1 MLAKVVQIPYSS
13 PTMGLFTELKRRNV
27 IRVGIAY
34 LIGSWLVMQVADIV
48 LENIGAPDWVM
59 KAILLMLLLG
69 FVIALFFS
77 WAFEVTPEGVKRE
90 SEVDRS
96 QSITRVTGRRLD
108 HSIIV
113 MLVIALGYFVWE
125 SRLAERAPAVVS
137 ADTSVAVLAFDN
149 MSPDPENAFFAEGIS
164 EEILNVLAAVDGLRV
179 ASRTSAFSFAGSD
192 TPIPEI
198 ASQLDVAHILEGSV
212 RKQGMRV
219 RITAQLID
227 AASDTHL
234 WSESYDRNLDD
245 IFAVQEEIA
254 IAISDALMG
263 ALGMAQITVSA
274 PTTDMAAYELFLRGR
289 KQFYERGEGP
299 LESSIVDLEAAV
311 ARDPEFA
318 EAWSFLAASLR
329 TYPGYTILDSTVIAD
344 YFRRAGEAADRAL
357 VLDPK
362 QVLAVAVLGQIAS
375 NTDRVKGLE
384 LSERAAEMAPD
395 DAGIAMW
402 AGNARFLAGVDLA
415 ETLALFERAYRL
427 DPLSGVNNGLLGVAY
442 LAAGQRDLGQHHIRR
457 AKELGWP
464 YVLEILAL
472 DIYSTGDV
480 DAAIA
485 IGRESFD
492 ENPFYESMDLGFITE
507 IDQKIWRREIT
518 SDELAELLASTDPF
532 NGDIE
537 KEIYYYVNLGDY
549 DRLFDAWLAME
560 HDYAVLFRYVYIPGG
575 RPVMEHPRMLDVA
588 EQQFLIPLW
597 ESKGYPFGCER
608 VQDDIGDHLSCP
620 NWPL

>member
-1 MLAKVVQIPYSS
+1 LS
-13 PTMGLFTELKRRNV
+13 LFNELKRRNV

-34 LIGSWLVMQVADIV
+34 LIGGWLVMQVADIV
-48 LENIGAPDWVM
+48 LENIGAPVWVM
-59 KAILLMLLLG
+59 QAILLMLLLG

-96 QSITRVTGRRLD
+96 QSITRVTGRKLD

-137 ADTSVAVLAFDN
+137 ADASVAVLAFDN

-179 ASRTSAFSFAGSD
+179 ASRTSAFSFANSD

-254 IAISDALMG
+254 IAISEALMG
-263 ALGMAQITVSA
+263 ALGVGQITVSA
-274 PTTDMAAYELFLRGR
+274 PTNDMAAYELFLRGR
-289 KQFYERGEGP
+289 QQFYERGAGP
-299 LESSIVDLEAAV
+299 LESAISDLEAAV
-311 ARDPEFA
+311 ARDPAFA
-318 EAWSFLAASLR
+318 DAWSFLAASLR
-329 TYPGYTILDSTVIAD
+329 TYPGYTYLDSAVVAD
-344 YFRRAGEAADRAL
+344 YVRRAGEAAERAL
-357 VLDPK
+357 ALDSK
-362 QVLAVAVLGQIAS
+362 QALAVAVLGQIAG
-375 NTDRVKGLE
+375 NTDRIKELE
-384 LSERAAEMAPD
+384 LLDRAAEMAPD
-395 DAGIAMW
+395 HAGILMW
-402 AGNARFLAGVDLA
+402 VGNARFQAGMDLA
-415 ETLALFERAYRL
+415 ETLAFFERAYRL
-427 DPLSGVNNGLLGVAY
+427 DPLSGVNNGLLGIAY

-464 YVLEILAL
+464 YAFEILAL

-485 IGRESFD
+485 GARERFD
-492 ENPFYESMDLGFITE
+492 ENPFYESMDLGLIME
-507 IDQKIWRREIT
+507 IDQKSWRREIT
-518 SDELAELLASTDPF
+518 SDELAEIVASTDPF
-532 NGDIE
+532 NGDLSLE
-537 KEIYYYVNLGDY
+537 VYYYTILGDY
-549 DRLFDAWLAME
+549 GRLFNAWLARE
-560 HDYAVLFRYVYIPGG
+560 NDYTFLFRYVYIPGG
-575 RPVMEHPRMLDVA
+575 RPVMEHPRMLEVA
-588 EQQFLIPLW
+588 EKQNLIPLW

-620 NWPL
+620 DWPE

>member
-1 MLAKVVQIPYSS
+1 LS
-13 PTMGLFTELKRRNV
+13 LFDELRRRNV

-59 KAILLMLLLG
+59 QAILLMLLLG
-69 FVIALFFS
+69 FVIALFFA

-96 QSITRVTGRRLD
+96 QSITRVTGRKLD

-125 SRLAERAPAVVS
+125 SRLAERAPAVVP
-137 ADTSVAVLAFDN
+137 ADASLAVLAFEN
-149 MSPDPENAFFAEGIS
+149 MSPDPENGFFAEGIS

-179 ASRTSAFSFAGSD
+179 ASRTSAFSFANSD

-227 AASDTHL
+227 AVSDTHL

-254 IAISDALMG
+254 IAISEALMG
-263 ALGMAQITVSA
+263 ALGMAKITVSA
-274 PTTDMAAYELFLRGR
+274 PTDDMAAYELFLRGR
-289 KQFYERGEGP
+289 QQFYERGAGP
-299 LESSIVDLEAAV
+299 LESAIADLKAAV

-329 TYPGYTILDSTVIAD
+329 TYPGYTVLDSAIAATF
-344 YFRRAGEAADRAL
+344 YRRSEEAAERAL
-357 VLDPK
+357 ALDPE
-362 QVLAVAVLGQIAS
+362 QALAVAVQGQNAEEH
-375 NTDRVKGLE
+375 DRIKALD
-384 LSERAAEMAPD
+384 LLDRAVEMAPD
-395 DAGIAMW
+395 HAGILMW
-402 AGNARFLAGVDLA
+402 AGNARFQAGADLDEA
-415 ETLALFERAYRL
+415 LSLFERAYRI
-427 DPLSGVNNGLLGVAY
+427 DPLSGINNGLLGIAY
-442 LAAGQRDLGQHHIRR
+442 LAAGQRDLGQRHIRR

-464 YVLEILAL
+464 YALEILAL

-480 DAAIA
+480 NAAVA

-492 ENPFYESMDLGFITE
+492 ENPFFESMDLGLITE

-532 NGDIE
+532 NGDLAM
-537 KEIYYYVNLGDY
+537 EIYYYKILGDY
-549 DRLFDAWLAME
+549 ERMFDVWLAKE
-560 HDYAVLFRYVYIPGG
+560 HDYDFLLRYVFIPGG
-575 RPVMEHPRMLDVA
+575 RPVMEHPRMIAVA
-588 EQQFLIPLW
+588 EKHLLIPLW

-620 NWPL
+620 NWPK

>member
-1 MLAKVVQIPYSS
+1 MLAKAARIPYSS

-34 LIGSWLVMQVADIV
+34 LIGGWLVMQVADIV

-59 KAILLMLLLG
+59 QAILLMMLLG
-69 FVIALFFS
+69 FVIALFFA
-77 WAFEVTPEGVKRE
+77 WAFEVTPEGLVRE

-125 SRLAERAPAVVS
+125 SRLSERVPAVAS
-137 ADTSVAVLAFDN
+137 AEASVAVLAFEN

-179 ASRTSAFSFAGSD
+179 ASRTSAFSFANSN

-254 IAISDALMG
+254 IAISGALMG
-263 ALGMAQITVSA
+263 ALGMGQISVSA
-274 PTTDMAAYELFLRGR
+274 PTDDMAAYELFLRGR
-289 KQFYERGEGP
+289 QQFYERGEGP
-299 LESSIVDLEAAV
+299 LDSSIADLEAAV

-329 TYPGYTILDSTVIAD
+329 TYPGYTVSEPTVVAD
-344 YFRRAGEAADRAL
+344 YYRRAGEAAEHAL
-357 VLDPK
+357 ALDPK
-362 QVLAVAVLGQIAS
+362 QALAVAVLGQIAG
-375 NTDRVKGLE
+375 NTDRIKELE
-384 LSERAAEMAPD
+384 LLDRAAEMAPD
-395 DAGIAMW
+395 NAGIVMW
-402 AGNARFLAGVDLA
+402 AGNARFQAGVDLA
-415 ETLALFERAYRL
+415 GTLALFERAYRL
-427 DPLSGVNNGLLGVAY
+427 DPLSGINNGVLGIAY
-442 LAAGQRDLGQHHIRR
+442 LAARQRDLGQHHIRR

-464 YVLEILAL
+464 YAFEILAL

-485 IGRESFD
+485 VGRESFD
-492 ENPFYESMDLGFITE
+492 ENPFFESMDLGLITE
-507 IDQKIWRREIT
+507 IDQKAWRREIT

-532 NGDIE
+532 NGDLAM
-537 KEIYYYVNLGDY
+537 EIYYYTILGDY
-549 DRLFDAWLAME
+549 ERMFDAWLAME
-560 HDYAVLFRYVYIPGG
+560 YDYDFVFRYVFIPGG

-588 EQQFLIPLW
+588 EKHSLIPLW

-620 NWPL
+620 IWPE

>member
-1 MLAKVVQIPYSS
+1 
-13 PTMGLFTELKRRNV
+13 MGLFTELKRRNV

-137 ADTSVAVLAFDN
+137 ADASVAVLAFDN

-254 IAISDALMG
+254 IAISEALMG
-263 ALGMAQITVSA
+263 ALGMAQINVSA
-274 PTTDMAAYELFLRGR
+274 PTDDMAAYELFLRGR
-289 KQFYERGEGP
+289 QQFYERGVGA
-299 LESSIVDLEAAV
+299 LESAVADLQAAV

-318 EAWSFLAASLR
+318 EAWSFLAASLSVL
-329 TYPGYTILDSTVIAD
+329 PGYQTMDAATAMDHVRWSE
-344 YFRRAGEAADRAL
+344 EAAERAL
-357 VLDPK
+357 ALDPN
-362 QVLAVAVLGQIAS
+362 QALAVAVQGQNARGH
-375 NTDRVKGLE
+375 DRI
-384 LSERAAEMAPD
+384 RALDLLDRAVEMAPD
-395 DAGIAMW
+395 HAGILMW
-402 AGNARFLAGVDLA
+402 AGNDLFITA
-415 ETLALFERAYRL
+415 AYLDEALPLLERAYRL
-427 DPLSGVNNGLLGVAY
+427 DPLSGINNGILGIAY
-442 LAAGQRDLGQHHIRR
+442 ISAGQRELGYQHVRR
-457 AKELGWP
+457 ANELGW
-464 YVLEILAL
+464 VHASGVAAL
-472 DIYSTGDV
+472 DLLWAGEI
-480 DAAIA
+480 DAAIEFSQTYWSD
-485 IGRESFD
+485 ESPD
-492 ENPFYESMDLGFITE
+492 WTDDPSTVWD
-507 IDQKIWRREIT
+507 IDQKVMRREIS
-518 SDELAELLASTDPF
+518 SDELAEVFGTTNSHKRDLGWSV
-532 NGDIE
+532 
-537 KEIYYYVNLGDY
+537 YYYQVLGDY
-549 DRLFDAWLAME
+549 DRMFDAWLAMDN
-560 HDYAVLFRYVYIPGG
+560 DYEFYFREVYLPSG
-575 RPVMEHPRMLDVA
+575 RVVMEHPRMIEVA
-588 EQQFLIPLW
+588 EKQLLIPLW

-620 NWPL
+620 NWPQ

>member
-1 MLAKVVQIPYSS
+1 
-13 PTMGLFTELKRRNV
+13 MGLFDELKRRNV

-34 LIGSWLVMQVADIV
+34 LIGGWLVMQVADIV
-48 LENIGAPDWVM
+48 LENIGAPVWVM
-59 KAILLMLLLG
+59 QAILLMLLLG
-69 FVIALFFS
+69 FVITLFFA

-96 QSITRVTGRRLD
+96 QSITRVTGRKLD

-125 SRLAERAPAVVS
+125 SRLSERVPAVAS
-137 ADTSVAVLAFDN
+137 AEASVAVLAFEN

-179 ASRTSAFSFAGSD
+179 ASRTSAFSFAGSG

-227 AASDTHL
+227 AASDTHM

-245 IFAVQEEIA
+245 IFVVQEEIA
-254 IAISDALMG
+254 IAISEALMG

-274 PTTDMAAYELFLRGR
+274 PTDDMAAYELFLRGR
-289 KQFYERGEGP
+289 QQFYERGEGP
-299 LESSIVDLEAAV
+299 LESSIADLEAAV

-329 TYPGYTILDSTVIAD
+329 TYPGYTILDSAVIAD
-344 YFRRAGEAADRAL
+344 YYRRAGEAAKRAL
-357 VLDPK
+357 ALDPK
-362 QVLAVAVLGQIAS
+362 QALAVAVLGQIAS
-375 NTDRVKGLE
+375 NTDRIKELE
-384 LSERAAEMAPD
+384 LLDRAAEMAPD
-395 DAGIAMW
+395 HAGILMW
-402 AGNARFLAGVDLA
+402 AGNARFQVGANFDEALS
-415 ETLALFERAYRL
+415 LFERAYRI
-427 DPLSGVNNGLLGVAY
+427 DPLSGINNGLLGIAY

-457 AKELGWP
+457 AKELSWP
-464 YVLEILAL
+464 YAFEILAL

-485 IGRESFD
+485 ADREGRE
-492 ENPFYESMDLGFITE
+492 ENSFYESMDLGLITE

-532 NGDIE
+532 NGDLAL
-537 KEIYYYVNLGDY
+537 EIYYYTILGDY
-549 DRLFDAWLAME
+549 ERMFDAWLARE
-560 HDYAVLFRYVYIPGG
+560 YDYDFVFRYVYIPGG
-575 RPVMEHPRMLDVA
+575 RPVMEHPRMLEVA

-620 NWPL
+620 NWPE

>member
-1 MLAKVVQIPYSS
+1 MS
-13 PTMGLFTELKRRNV
+13 LFNELKRRNV
-27 IRVGIAY
+27 FRVGIAY
-34 LIGSWLVMQVADIV
+34 LIGSWLVIQVADIV
-48 LENIGAPDWVM
+48 LENIGAPVWVM
-59 KAILLMLLLG
+59 QAILLMLLLG

-96 QSITRVTGRRLD
+96 QSITRVTGRKLD

-137 ADTSVAVLAFDN
+137 TDASVAVLAFEN

-179 ASRTSAFSFAGSD
+179 ASRTSAFSFANSD

-254 IAISDALMG
+254 IAISEALMG

-274 PTTDMAAYELFLRGR
+274 PTDDMAAYELFLRGR
-289 KQFYERGEGP
+289 QQFYQRGVGP

-311 ARDPEFA
+311 ARDPAFA
-318 EAWSFLAASLR
+318 DAWSFLAASLR
-329 TYPGYTILDSTVIAD
+329 TYPGYTVLDSAVIED
-344 YFRRAGEAADRAL
+344 YYRRAGEAAERAL
-357 VLDPK
+357 ALDPD
-362 QVLAVAVLGQIAS
+362 QALAVAVLGQIAGE
-375 NTDRVKGLE
+375 TDRVKSLE

-395 DAGIAMW
+395 NAGIVMWAGIA
-402 AGNARFLAGVDLA
+402 RFHAGVDLA

-427 DPLSGVNNGLLGVAY
+427 DPLSGVNNGLLGIAY

-464 YVLEILAL
+464 YAFEILAL

-485 IGRESFD
+485 IRRESFD
-492 ENPFYESMDLGFITE
+492 ENPFFESLDLGLITE
-507 IDQKIWRREIT
+507 IDQKIWRREI
-518 SDELAELLASTDPF
+518 SPDELAELLASTDPF
-532 NGDIE
+532 NGDLSME
-537 KEIYYYVNLGDY
+537 VYYYTILGDY
-549 DRLFDAWLAME
+549 ERLFDAWLARE
-560 HDYAVLFRYVYIPGG
+560 YDYMFVFRYVYLPGG
-575 RPVMEHPRMLDVA
+575 RPVMEHPRMLELA
-588 EQQFLIPLW
+588 EKQLLIPLW
-597 ESKGYPFGCER
+597 ESKGYPFDCER

-620 NWPL
+620 DWPK